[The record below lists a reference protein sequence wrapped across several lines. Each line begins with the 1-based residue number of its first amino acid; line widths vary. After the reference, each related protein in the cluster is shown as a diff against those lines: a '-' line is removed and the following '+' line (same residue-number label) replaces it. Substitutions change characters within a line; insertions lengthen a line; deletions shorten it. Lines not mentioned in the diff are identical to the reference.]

1 MIRKNINYKN
11 AGYIFLFY
19 DVNQKRVNKIFKI
32 CKKYLIHYQNSVF
45 RGEIT
50 TKNLL
55 KLKNELSQIIDE
67 KEDFLSIIKLRSE
80 KDVLEE
86 IMGTEKNE
94 NNSIFI

>member
-50 TKNLL
+50 TKNLS